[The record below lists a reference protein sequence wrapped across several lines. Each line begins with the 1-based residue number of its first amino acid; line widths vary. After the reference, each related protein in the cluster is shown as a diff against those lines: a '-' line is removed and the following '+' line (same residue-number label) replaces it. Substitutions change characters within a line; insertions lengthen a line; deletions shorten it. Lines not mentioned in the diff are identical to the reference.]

1 MTSFGTHD
9 SFTYLKPDSFWGWL
23 ALPFYRTQ
31 SKTLD
36 EQLED
41 GWLCID
47 MRVTFDKNG
56 GMKLAHGI
64 VKLKSD
70 SKFVYDSLKRISEQQ
85 KRNASG
91 GVYGIYVRVRM
102 YVRVILEDTK
112 VKEEHEELFR
122 NFCEYIVET
131 YPNLIFFGGNR
142 RCDWKQVYSFP
153 NNPTL
158 AQMCGSMAP
167 DARWY
172 ERLIPWFYAKRKNE
186 DNLDLEYDEDV
197 AIFDFV

>member
-47 MRVTFDKNG
+47 MRVTFDKDG

-70 SKFVYDSLKRISEQQ
+70 SKFVYDSLKIISEQQ

-186 DNLDLEYDEDV
+186 DNLDLEYNEDV
-197 AIFDFV
+197 VIFDFV

>member
-1 MTSFGTHD
+1 MTEMTYFGTHD
-9 SFTYLKPDSFWGWL
+9 SFTYLKPNSFWGWF

-41 GWLCID
+41 GWRCID
-47 MRVTFDKNG
+47 MRVTFKDDTP
-56 GMKLAHGI
+56 MLAHGI

-70 SKFVYDSLKRISEQQ
+70 AEFINDALDIIEWYTRTPSFVSNEEM
-85 KRNASG
+85 
-91 GVYGIYVRVRM
+91 M

-112 VKEEHEELFR
+112 VREENEELFR
-122 NFCEYIVET
+122 NFCKMVEEDYKT
-131 YPNLIFFGGNR
+131 ITFFGGNR
-142 RCDWKQVYSFP
+142 RCDWKQVYSFK

-158 AQMCGSMAP
+158 AQQVGSMAP

-172 ERLIPWFYAKRKNE
+172 EKLIPWLYAKRKNE

-197 AIFDFV
+197 VIFDFV

>member
-1 MTSFGTHD
+1 MTNFGTHD
-9 SFTYLKPDSFWGWL
+9 SFTYLKPDSFWGWF

-36 EQLED
+36 EQLND

-47 MRVTFDKNG
+47 MRITFDKDG
-56 GMKLAHGI
+56 CSKLAHGI

-70 SKFVYDSLKRISEQQ
+70 PRFIYESIKRISEQQ
-85 KRNASG
+85 KRNKED
-91 GVYGIYVRVRM
+91 GVKEM

-112 VKEEHEELFR
+112 VKKEHEELFR
-122 NFCEYIVET
+122 NFCEYIVEA

-153 NNPTL
+153 YNPTL

-172 ERLIPWFYAKRKNE
+172 EKLIPWFYAKRKNE
-186 DNLDLEYDEDV
+186 DNLDLGYDEDV

>member
-1 MTSFGTHD
+1 MTEMTYFGTHD
-9 SFTYLKPDSFWGWL
+9 SFTYLKPDSFWGWF

-41 GWLCID
+41 GWRCID
-47 MRVTFDKNG
+47 MRVTFKDDIP
-56 GMKLAHGI
+56 MLAHGI

-70 SKFVYDSLKRISEQQ
+70 AEFINYALDIIEWYTHTPSFVSNEEM
-85 KRNASG
+85 
-91 GVYGIYVRVRM
+91 M

-112 VKEEHEELFR
+112 VREENEGLFR
-122 NFCEYIVET
+122 NFCKMIEEDYKTIT
-131 YPNLIFFGGNR
+131 FFGGNR
-142 RCDWKQVYSFP
+142 RCDWKQVYSFK

-158 AQMCGSMAP
+158 AQQVGSMAP

-172 ERLIPWFYAKRKNE
+172 EKLIPWFYSKRKNE

-197 AIFDFV
+197 VIFDFV

>member
-1 MTSFGTHD
+1 MAHFGTHD
-9 SFTYLKPDSFWGWL
+9 SFTYLKPRSFWGWF

-36 EQLED
+36 EQLNE
-41 GWLCID
+41 GWLCVD
-47 MRVTFDKNG
+47 MRVTFDREG
-56 GMKLAHGI
+56 QVVFAHGI

-70 SKFVYDSLKRISEQQ
+70 SKLVRESLKRISDQQ
-85 KRNASG
+85 KKNKNDLMDK
-91 GVYGIYVRVRM
+91 M

-112 VKEEHEELFR
+112 VIEEHERLFKT
-122 NFCEYIVET
+122 FCNYIVDT

-142 RCDWKQVYSFP
+142 RCDWKQVYSFQ

-172 ERLIPWFYAKRKNE
+172 EKLIPWLYAKRKNE

-197 AIFDFV
+197 VILDFV

>member
-9 SFTYLKPDSFWGWL
+9 SFAYLPPSCFLGWF

-31 SKTLD
+31 NKTLD
-36 EQLED
+36 EQLND
-41 GWLCID
+41 GWCCID
-47 MRVTFDKNG
+47 MRVTFSKHG
-56 GMKLAHGI
+56 QVMFAHGI

-70 SKFVYDSLKRISEQQ
+70 SLSVRDAIRKISDKQ
-85 KRNASG
+85 KENEKN
-91 GVYGIYVRVRM
+91 GVKEM

-112 VKEEHEELFR
+112 VIEEHEGLFKT
-122 NFCEYIVET
+122 FCNYIVDN
-131 YPNLIFFGGNR
+131 YPNLILFGGNR
-142 RCDWKQVYSFP
+142 RCDWKQVYSFRE
-153 NNPTL
+153 NPTL

-172 ERLIPWFYAKRKNE
+172 EKLIPWFYAKRKNE

-197 AIFDFV
+197 VILDFV

>member
-36 EQLED
+36 EQLD
-41 GWLCID
+41 DYWLCID
-47 MRVTFDKNG
+47 MRVTFDKDRV
-56 GMKLAHGI
+56 MKLAHGI

-70 SKFVYDSLKRISEQQ
+70 TKFVYDSLKRISEQQ
-85 KRNASG
+85 KRNASD
-91 GVYGIYVRVRM
+91 GVNEM

-112 VKEEHEELFR
+112 VIEEHEGLFKT
-122 NFCEYIVET
+122 FCNYIVDT

-142 RCDWKQVYSFP
+142 RCDWKQVYSFQ
-153 NNPTL
+153 NSPTL
-158 AQMCGSMAP
+158 AQQVGSMAP

-172 ERLIPWFYAKRKNE
+172 ERLIPWFYAKRKNK
-186 DNLDLEYDEDV
+186 DNLDLEYKEEV

>member
-1 MTSFGTHD
+1 MAEMTSFGTHD
-9 SFTYLKPDSFWGWL
+9 SFTYLKPDSFWGWF

-47 MRVTFDKNG
+47 MRITFDKDG
-56 GMKLAHGI
+56 HMKLAHGI

-70 SKFVYDSLKRISEQQ
+70 SRFIYESLNRISEQQ
-85 KRNASG
+85 ERNEED
-91 GVYGIYVRVRM
+91 GVKGM

-112 VKEEHEELFR
+112 VKEEHEEKFKNL
-122 NFCEYIVET
+122 CKCIEKS

-142 RCDWKQVYSFP
+142 RCDWKQVYSFQ

-172 ERLIPWFYAKRKNE
+172 EKLIPWLYAKRKNE
-186 DNLDLEYDEDV
+186 DNLDLEYSEDV
-197 AIFDFV
+197 VILDFV

>member
-36 EQLED
+36 EQLD
-41 GWLCID
+41 DRWLCID
-47 MRVTFDKNG
+47 MRVTFDKDG
-56 GMKLAHGI
+56 VMKLAHGN

-70 SKFVYDSLKRISEQQ
+70 PKFVYDSLKRISEQQ
-85 KRNASG
+85 KRNASD
-91 GVYGIYVRVRM
+91 GVNEM

-122 NFCEYIVET
+122 NFC
-131 YPNLIFFGGNR
+131 
-142 RCDWKQVYSFP
+142 K
-153 NNPTL
+153 
-158 AQMCGSMAP
+158 
-167 DARWY
+167 
-172 ERLIPWFYAKRKNE
+172 
-186 DNLDLEYDEDV
+186 
-197 AIFDFV
+197 

>member
-9 SFTYLKPDSFWGWL
+9 SFTYLKPDSFWGWF

-47 MRVTFDKNG
+47 MRVTFDKDG
-56 GMKLAHGI
+56 WMKLSHGI
-64 VKLKSD
+64 VKLKSG
-70 SKFVYDSLKRISEQQ
+70 SGFVYDSLRRISEQQ
-85 KRNASG
+85 RRNATD
-91 GVYGIYVRVRM
+91 GVNEM

-112 VKEEHEELFR
+112 VKEEHEEMFKT
-122 NFCEYIVET
+122 FCDYIVDT
-131 YPNLIFFGGNR
+131 YSNLIFFGGNR

-153 NNPTL
+153 NSPTL

-172 ERLIPWFYAKRKNE
+172 EKLIPWFYAKRKNE
-186 DNLDLEYDEDV
+186 DNLDLGYDEDV

>member
-1 MTSFGTHD
+1 MTEMTYFGTHD
-9 SFTYLKPDSFWGWL
+9 SFTYLKPNSFWGWL

-41 GWLCID
+41 GWRCID
-47 MRVTFDKNG
+47 MRVTFKDDTP
-56 GMKLAHGI
+56 MLAHGI

-70 SKFVYDSLKRISEQQ
+70 AEFINYALDIIEWYTHTPSFVSNEEM
-85 KRNASG
+85 
-91 GVYGIYVRVRM
+91 M

-112 VKEEHEELFR
+112 VIEENEELFR
-122 NFCEYIVET
+122 NFCKMVEEDYKT
-131 YPNLIFFGGNR
+131 ITFFGGNR
-142 RCDWKQVYSFP
+142 RCDWKQVYSFQ

-158 AQMCGSMAP
+158 AQQVGSMAP

-172 ERLIPWFYAKRKNE
+172 EKLIPWFYAKRKNE

-197 AIFDFV
+197 VIFDFV

>member
-1 MTSFGTHD
+1 MAKMTHFGTHD
-9 SFTYLKPDSFWGWL
+9 SFTYLKPNSFWGWF

-47 MRVTFDKNG
+47 MRITFDKDG
-56 GMKLAHGI
+56 RMKLAHGI

-70 SKFVYDSLKRISEQQ
+70 SRFIYESFNRISEQQ
-85 KRNASG
+85 KRNKED
-91 GVYGIYVRVRM
+91 GVKGM

-112 VKEEHEELFR
+112 VKEEHEEKFKNL
-122 NFCEYIVET
+122 CKYIEEN

-142 RCDWKQVYSFP
+142 RCDWKQVYSFRE
-153 NNPTL
+153 NPTL

-172 ERLIPWFYAKRKNE
+172 EKLIPWFYAKRKNE

-197 AIFDFV
+197 VILDFV

>member
-1 MTSFGTHD
+1 MTNFGTHD
-9 SFTYLKPDSFWGWL
+9 SFTYLKPDSFWGWF

-36 EQLED
+36 EQLND

-47 MRVTFDKNG
+47 MRITFDKDWCS
-56 GMKLAHGI
+56 KLAHGI

-70 SKFVYDSLKRISEQQ
+70 PRFIYESIKRISEQQ
-85 KRNASG
+85 KRNKED
-91 GVYGIYVRVRM
+91 GVKEM

-112 VKEEHEELFR
+112 VKKEHEELFR
-122 NFCEYIVET
+122 NFCEYIVEA

-153 NNPTL
+153 YNPTL

-172 ERLIPWFYAKRKNE
+172 EKLIPWFYAKRKNE
-186 DNLDLEYDEDV
+186 DNLDLGYDEDV

>member
-1 MTSFGTHD
+1 MASFGTHD

-47 MRVTFDKNG
+47 MRVTFDREG
-56 GMKLAHGI
+56 QAKLAHGI

-70 SKFVYDSLKRISEQQ
+70 SKFIRESLLRISDQQ
-85 KRNASG
+85 KKNEKDG
-91 GVYGIYVRVRM
+91 TKYM

-112 VKEEHEELFR
+112 VNEQNERMFKT
-122 NFCEYIVET
+122 FCDYIVDV

-172 ERLIPWFYAKRKNE
+172 ERLIPWIYAKRRNSINF
-186 DNLDLEYDEDV
+186 DLDYIEDV
-197 AIFDFV
+197 VIFDFV

>member
-1 MTSFGTHD
+1 MVRASFLQD
-9 SFTYLKPDSFWGWL
+9 AGWF

-47 MRVTFDKNG
+47 MRVTFDREG
-56 GMKLAHGI
+56 QAKLAHGI

-70 SKFVYDSLKRISEQQ
+70 SKFIRESLLRISDQQ
-85 KRNASG
+85 KKNEKDG
-91 GVYGIYVRVRM
+91 TNYM

-112 VKEEHEELFR
+112 VNEQNERMFKT
-122 NFCEYIVET
+122 FCDYIVDV

-172 ERLIPWFYAKRKNE
+172 EKLIPWFYAKRKNE
-186 DNLDLEYDEDV
+186 DNLDLGYDEDV

>member
-1 MTSFGTHD
+1 MTHFGTHD
-9 SFTYLKPDSFWGWL
+9 SFTYLKPRSFWGWF

-36 EQLED
+36 EQLNE
-41 GWLCID
+41 GWLCVD
-47 MRVTFDKNG
+47 MRVTFDREG
-56 GMKLAHGI
+56 QVVFAHGI

-70 SKFVYDSLKRISEQQ
+70 SKLVRESLKRISDQQ
-85 KRNASG
+85 KKNKNDLMNK
-91 GVYGIYVRVRM
+91 M

-112 VKEEHEELFR
+112 VDEQNERMFKT
-122 NFCEYIVET
+122 FCDYIVDT

-142 RCDWKQVYSFP
+142 RCDWKQVYSFK

-172 ERLIPWFYAKRKNE
+172 EKLIPWFYARRKNE
-186 DNLDLEYDEDV
+186 DNLDLEYSEDV
-197 AIFDFV
+197 VIFDFV